1 MNDFVRA
8 LMNRVDP
15 AKKGELTFDEMWK
28 GLQDFGVKCTYSDA
42 FTLLRRFDTKCDG
55 KVEMRV
61 LFEGIKKFIN
71 TGRL

>member
-15 AKKGELTFDEMWK
+15 GKKGELTFDEMWK

-42 FTLLRRFDTKCDG
+42 FT
-55 KVEMRV
+55 
-61 LFEGIKKFIN
+61 
-71 TGRL
+71 